1 MKGAI
6 VWELMDMVTSHTAVD
21 FAFYFIIICNKK
33 DLQYPYLHS
42 LTEPAI
48 AIKFVH
54 MVSAL

>member
-1 MKGAI
+1 
-6 VWELMDMVTSHTAVD
+6 MDMVTSHTAVD

-54 MVSAL
+54 MMSAL